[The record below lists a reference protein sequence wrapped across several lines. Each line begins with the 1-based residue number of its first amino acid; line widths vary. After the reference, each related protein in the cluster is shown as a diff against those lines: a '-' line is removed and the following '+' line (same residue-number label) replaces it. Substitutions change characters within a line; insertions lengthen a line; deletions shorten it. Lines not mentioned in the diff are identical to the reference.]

1 MPEDAV
7 TVERILGI
15 RGYYLSELKI
25 VDYFGLTDKTV
36 ARNPV
41 LYSNEERRM
50 AHDRVPPY
58 GYLDQRGVNMRIRP
72 PARNEDVA
80 LERAKYALQLG
91 EELWMPFDAID
102 HQWVQDS
109 FGGPGLASD
118 HDGASGIDVMNDLVG
133 DRDPEIRSRFYDV
146 HIFDDSVV
154 YAKSSCIWDD
164 VDHYVY
170 LHLVPADGSY
180 LSHEGRL
187 YGFDQLGFDFWE
199 RDVADPGACVARV
212 DLPGYEI
219 ASIKIGHVTENAT
232 VLWEGSYS
240 VYTAGAVEALREMQF
255 WGDEPEVQSSFDV
268 FVEGNRLI
276 YHKLSCSAEDVGA
289 RFFLHV
295 VPSDIDDLPAD
306 RRQFGFDNLSFNLW
320 QNGGRVGDGCVAR
333 IDLPEY
339 EIASVRTG
347 QFMSEESIWEG
358 SFEIDDASDSV
369 R

>member
-1 MPEDAV
+1 MPEDTV

-25 VDYFGLTDKTV
+25 VDYFGLTDKTI

-50 AHDRVPPY
+50 AHDRVSPY
-58 GYLDQRGVNMRIRP
+58 GYLDQRGVNIRIRP

-118 HDGASGIDVMNDLVG
+118 HDGASGINIMNDLIG
-133 DRDPEIRSRFYDV
+133 DRDPEIRSGFYDV

-154 YAKSSCIWDD
+154 YAKSPCIWDD

-170 LHLVPADGSY
+170 LHLVPADGLY
-180 LSHEGRL
+180 LLPEGRD
-187 YGFDQLGFDFWE
+187 FDQLTLNFWDIE
-199 RDVADPGACVARV
+199 VAADPGACVARV

-219 ASIKIGHVTENAT
+219 ASIKTGHVTENAT

-240 VYTAGAVEALREMQF
+240 VYTAGAVEALRELRLR
-255 WGDEPEVQSSFDV
+255 GDEPEVQSSFDV

-276 YHKLSCSAEDVGA
+276 YHKPSCSAEDVGA

-306 RRQFGFDNLSFNLW
+306 RREFGFDNLSFNLW